1 MIPGLPCKTF
11 SEIAAPQ
18 DSLSELGS
26 VFCKIFD
33 PDMSPLGFELDQM
46 YHFAIRLVHLVRFLF
61 SLTF

>member
-1 MIPGLPCKTF
+1 MEWSLAPLSPIILPDGTG
-11 SEIAAPQ
+11 AQ

-46 YHFAIRLVHLVRFLF
+46 YHFAIR
-61 SLTF
+61 